1 MALPEFSGKEA
12 ELKKKKTAE
21 LKELWRAKLAP
32 AAKAEGSGEPKSQPN
47 PTES

>member
-12 ELKKKKTAE
+12 ELKKKKTAD
-21 LKELWRAKLAP
+21 LKELWRGKQAP
-32 AAKAEGSGEPKSQPN
+32 AAQAENSGEPKSEPS